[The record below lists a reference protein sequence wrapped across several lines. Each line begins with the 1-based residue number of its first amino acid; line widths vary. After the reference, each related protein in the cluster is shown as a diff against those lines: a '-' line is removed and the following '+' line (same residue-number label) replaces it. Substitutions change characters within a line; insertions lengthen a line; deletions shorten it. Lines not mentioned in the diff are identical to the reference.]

1 MQHNLSEQD
10 IKSTVESR
18 AFLSELKRLMKRI
31 DKSRPFVCEEN
42 NCLLERS
49 GYDDLVENGI
59 WSAKAI
65 RQEYANCLCSTSSF
79 SVRTRK
85 YIIKLGNLVLIKAY
99 NKIHRK

>member
-1 MQHNLSEQD
+1 MDINLSEQD

-18 AFLSELKRLMKRI
+18 VFLSELKRLMKRI
-31 DKSRPFVCEEN
+31 DKSRPLICEEN
-42 NCLLERS
+42 NFLLERS
-49 GYDDLVENGI
+49 GYDYLVENGI

-65 RQEYANCLCSTSSF
+65 RQEYANCLCSTCIF